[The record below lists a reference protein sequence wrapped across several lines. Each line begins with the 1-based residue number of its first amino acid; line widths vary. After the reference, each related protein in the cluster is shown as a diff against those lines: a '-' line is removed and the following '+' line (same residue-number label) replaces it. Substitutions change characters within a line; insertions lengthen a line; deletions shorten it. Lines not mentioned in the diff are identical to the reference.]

1 LPEPR
6 ASYSGLARNPKEGA
20 AMNMSTW
27 TKYVTM
33 DDAQPEPGQLD
44 AALDGLDG
52 LEDDFEIG
60 EAWEGEPAED
70 DA

>member
-1 LPEPR
+1 
-6 ASYSGLARNPKEGA
+6 
-20 AMNMSTW
+20 MNMSTW

-33 DDAQPEPGQLD
+33 DDTQPEPGQLD
-44 AALDGLDG
+44 AALEE
-52 LEDDFEIG
+52 LEGWDEDFEIG

>member
-1 LPEPR
+1 
-6 ASYSGLARNPKEGA
+6 
-20 AMNMSTW
+20 MNMSTW